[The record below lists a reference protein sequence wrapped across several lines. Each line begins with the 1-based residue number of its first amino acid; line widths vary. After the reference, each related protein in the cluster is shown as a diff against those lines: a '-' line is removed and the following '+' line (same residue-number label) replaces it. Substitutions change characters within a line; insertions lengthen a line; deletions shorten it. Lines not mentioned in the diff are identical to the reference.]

1 MCAIIYPALIAIGVT
16 FPCRVVEACSLRC
29 CCCCCDATSREIRPN
44 RDDRNG
50 GRRGE
55 LNKWKNVS
63 YWVGSERQIYI
74 YCTRTEKSRRER
86 PLDLLSHS
94 MMSLFFVFFLKK
106 CIIYSQ
112 FFYTLCVLYNSMVNL
127 TSSLRIAQFSSV
139 FLYNTQHSLLCKE
152 K

>member
-1 MCAIIYPALIAIGVT
+1 MCTIIYPALIAIGVT
-16 FPCRVVEACSLRC
+16 FPCRVVEACSLR

-74 YCTRTEKSRRER
+74 RYPYGEIPQREATR
-86 PLDLLSHS
+86 LALSLYDES
-94 MMSLFFVFFLKK
+94 FFRFLLKK